1 MVALLAAGSLP
12 YDMGDAGRSAP
23 GYRGG
28 GAGAPAEP
36 ATMTVIKAF
45 GVNEEADMSPTQ
57 TPQRDPSVW
66 EKFVILVQ
74 LRWRRYKLRLRRM
87 LRRGSH

>member
-1 MVALLAAGSLP
+1 
-12 YDMGDAGRSAP
+12 
-23 GYRGG
+23 
-28 GAGAPAEP
+28 
-36 ATMTVIKAF
+36 MTVIKAF